1 MMNTNAMGA
10 DAQTQAH
17 AGCFSP
23 YMMISSTL
31 QTIFGFANRDDAER
45 RSDVS
50 ERNSLELTKA
60 KEKFQDEL
68 EAQKVADIRAKMAVA
83 RKYRAEENFDRNIL
97 KHKTEELK
105 TFFMNCLP
113 FSETAVPV
121 LMNAANEY
129 NKNNYDSR
137 CPLNVILLHT
147 KQAMLKYDE
156 IYDKLDK
163 VAGELGNIVF
173 RRWCDRDAVHN
184 ASILNIH
191 AIMGNIP
198 TLVVS
203 PCFHDTQLYFTI
215 SMWEAQTEAKPMIRP
230 LFAYD
235 CYNCIDFT
243 KNTFTAK
250 GKETIKKKLTFVTTM
265 ISGCAHDSYML
276 ITQGVTPTFPLFLKN
291 NKDIVKLLRKPDNKD
306 VCSFVLDEYRAMK
319 RVFLENGESLSP
331 LLDETERNLLAITAD
346 EALEELSSMTN

>member
-1 MMNTNAMGA
+1 MTNTNAMGA
-10 DAQTQAH
+10 GAQAHAH

-31 QTIFGFANRDDAER
+31 QTIFGFANRDDAKR

-60 KEKFQDEL
+60 REKFQDEL

-97 KHKTEELK
+97 RHKTTELK

-113 FSETAVPV
+113 FSETAIPV
-121 LMNAANEY
+121 LMDAANEY

-147 KQAMLKYDE
+147 KHTMLDYSGIYNELDE
-156 IYDKLDK
+156 
-163 VAGELGNIVF
+163 VAGKLGNIVF
-173 RRWCDRDAVHN
+173 RRWCDGDAVHN

-235 CYNCIDFT
+235 CSEYIGPRQTLTDE
-243 KNTFTAK
+243 
-250 GKETIKKKLTFVTTM
+250 GKKAVRKKLIFVTTM
-265 ISGCAHDSYML
+265 VSGCARDSYML

-291 NKDIVKLLRKPDNKD
+291 NKDIAELLRKPDNKD

-319 RVFLENGESLSP
+319 RVFLENGESLAP

-346 EALEELSSMTN
+346 KALEELSSMTNK